1 MSGHSHWATVKHKKG
16 LEDAKKGKIFSKFA
30 KEITIAAKDG
40 GPDFNSNPKLRMVVE
55 KAKGFNMPKENIER
69 AIAKSAGNSE
79 ADNLKEGIFEIIKDD
94 ASILVEVITDN
105 SNRALSEI
113 KKVLNKDGG
122 KLVAEGAVKWMFEK
136 KSVFNINLNEN
147 KNISA
152 DDLEMIA
159 IDAGADD
166 ISIEGEELYVYG
178 SIQSFETIKK
188 GLEQSNV
195 IIKSANLEWVNKE
208 SKELSESAQ
217 ESLKKLLE
225 NLEDL
230 DDVNQVYTN
239 AQLS

>member
-30 KEITIAAKDG
+30 KEITIAAKEG
-40 GPDFNSNPKLRMVVE
+40 GADLTTNAKLRMVVE
-55 KAKGFNMPKENIER
+55 RARGSNMPKENIER

-94 ASILVEVITDN
+94 AAILVEVITDN

-136 KSVFNINLNEN
+136 KSVFNIDLTEN
-147 KNISA
+147 KKFSP
-152 DDLEMIA
+152 DDIEMA
-159 IDAGADD
+159 MIDAGADD
-166 ISIEGEELYVYG
+166 ISVEGDELYVYG
-178 SIQSFETIKK
+178 SIQSFESIKK
-188 GLEQSNV
+188 SLEQLGV
-195 IIKSANLEWVNKE
+195 IIKSSNLEWVNKE

-230 DDVNQVYTN
+230 DDVNQVFTN
-239 AQLS
+239 ATLS